1 MSLVI
6 TSNTPKNEIGTTTEG
21 INRSFSYVNHLQG
34 TLEIPTDSQIAVQSV
49 KINKSGNIMLNENNT
64 QFGFYYGR
72 KKDDWI
78 EYFGGDFDQDVGNN
92 SLMIP
97 AFITSQE
104 QRDRNFALNTDD
116 LAEQIQKSFRK
127 VLNCPNLCETNGVV
141 GLENP
146 GTKCIAVRNA
156 SQQGF
161 SGFKWTI
168 QETLSASSV
177 KTSTKW
183 QNFNETGNDTAPGI
197 AGTTIS
203 NPTTEEICVVGTEF
217 PLSLNGGIFNCS
229 LGNHKVVSTYP
240 VPFSIGLS
248 RCNGSVEDDTDLNQA
263 PSYWKQS
270 GTSPIF
276 FDWRVACVINA
287 AGIGEVRVFH
297 SVGTNTGIEFEE
309 IEFEY
314 YNNKAGP
321 RSQAGVLLWEDGEWD
336 AVEFQIKN
344 ERVSIILRASGSDD
358 VTICNGVSGGGDESN
373 QTAKPVCP
381 TTRWLFPKLIMT
393 AGKNM
398 GINSFSG
405 VPVKDYVYGSCQD
418 LDWYNQRNCDDDIQE
433 CEILDTTLVCD
444 YKEDDSL
451 EVSDLFYNQKGLQGN
466 FLDNQIRIVSA
477 PTDDYFLSE
486 GLNTQFL
493 LGFERDSNTAPVSGD
508 NGTAQNKVFES
519 STVPELISKQSV
531 FVRVKNLPI
540 NSANFSK
547 SAMSNILYHIPTFS
561 NSGNET
567 GSLHFEPSE
576 MVYLDLNNTEPIYIS
591 TMEVDMVYGDE
602 TLATDLAGKTTVV
615 FHTRR
620 NR

>member
-6 TSNTPKNEIGTTTEG
+6 TSNTPKNEIGTTTDG

-49 KINKSGNIMLNENNT
+49 KINKSGNIMLNESNT
-64 QFGFYYGR
+64 KFGFYYGR
-72 KKDDWI
+72 KQDDWI
-78 EYFGGDFDQDVGNN
+78 AAPNGGTDDILNN

-161 SGFKWTI
+161 SGFKWNI

-177 KTSTKW
+177 KISTKW
-183 QNFNETGNDTAPGI
+183 ENFNETSNDTAPGI

-203 NPTTEEICVVGTEF
+203 NPATEEICVVGTEF
-217 PLSLNGGIFNCS
+217 PLSLNGGTFNCS
-229 LGNHKVVSTYP
+229 LGTHRAGEVYQE
-240 VPFSIGLS
+240 FSIGLS
-248 RCNGSVEDDTDLNQA
+248 RCNGSLEYGLDDQS
-263 PSYWKQS
+263 PPYWKQT
-270 GTSPIF
+270 GTSTIF
-276 FDWRVACVINA
+276 FDWRVASELNA
-287 AGIGEVRVFH
+287 AGTHDLRVYH
-297 SVGTNTGIEFEE
+297 SVATVNGDFEE
-309 IEFEY
+309 VEFEY

-321 RSQAGVLLWEDGEWD
+321 RQPAGVLTWEDE
-336 AVEFQIKN
+336 EFENVKFVIKN
-344 ERVSIILRASGSDD
+344 ERVSIIADGDGGDKTLCDG
-358 VTICNGVSGGGDESN
+358 IGGGDESN
-373 QTAKPVCP
+373 QNAKPVCP

-393 AGKNM
+393 PGKNLTIM
-398 GINSFSG
+398 SFSG
-405 VPVKDYVYGSCQD
+405 VPVKDYVYGACQD
-418 LDWYNQRNCDDDIQE
+418 LDWYNQRMCDGLREAIE
-433 CEILDTTLVCD
+433 CEILDTELICD
-444 YKEDDSL
+444 YNGSDDL
-451 EVSDLFYNQKGLQGN
+451 IVSDLFYNQKGLQGN

-477 PTDDYFLSE
+477 PTDDYYLGQI
-486 GLNTQFL
+486 GLNTQYIF
-493 LGFERDSNTAPVSGD
+493 GFERDSNAAPVSGD
-508 NGTAQNKVFES
+508 NGTAQGKVFES

-540 NSANFSK
+540 TSANFSK

>member
-6 TSNTPKNEIGTTTEG
+6 TSNTPKNEIGTTTDG

-49 KINKSGNIMLNENNT
+49 KINKTENIMLNESNT
-64 QFGFYYGR
+64 KFGFYYGR
-72 KKDDWI
+72 KASLWPDPDLATTI
-78 EYFGGDFDQDVGNN
+78 DITNN

-97 AFITSQE
+97 AFITDRTD
-104 QRDRNFALNTDD
+104 RDRNFALNTDD
-116 LAEQIQKSFRK
+116 LADQIEKSFRK

-161 SGFKWTI
+161 SGFKWNI

-177 KTSTKW
+177 KTSSKW
-183 QNFNETGNDTAPGI
+183 ENFNETGNDTAPGI

-203 NPTTEEICVVGTEF
+203 NPTTDEICVVGTEF
-217 PLSLNGGIFNCS
+217 PLSLNGGKFNCS

-263 PSYWKQS
+263 PSYWEQT

-276 FDWRVACVINA
+276 FDWRIACVINA
-287 AGIGEVRVFH
+287 AGKGEVRVFH
-297 SVGTNTGIEFEE
+297 SVATVNGDFEE
-309 IEFEY
+309 VEFEY

-321 RSQAGVLLWEDGEWD
+321 RSQSGVLLWEDGEWD
-336 AVEFQIKN
+336 AVEFEIKN
-344 ERVSIILRASGSDD
+344 ERVSIVLFQGGGDD
-358 VTICNGVSGGGDESN
+358 VIICNGVSGGGDESN

-381 TTRWLFPKLIMT
+381 TTRWLFPKLIM
-393 AGKNM
+393 APGKNM
-398 GINSFSG
+398 GIISFSG
-405 VPVKDYVYGSCQD
+405 VPVKDYVYGACED

-433 CEILDTTLVCD
+433 CEILDKELTCD
-444 YKEDDSL
+444 YNASDVL
-451 EVSDLFYNQKGLQGN
+451 IVSDLLYSQVGLQGN
-466 FLDNQIRIVSA
+466 FLNNEIRIVSA
-477 PTDDYFLSE
+477 PSYDYFLGQT

-493 LGFERDSNTAPVSGD
+493 FGFQRDSNTAPVSGD
-508 NGTAQNKVFES
+508 NGTAQGKIFQS
-519 STVPELISKQSV
+519 SSIPELVSKQSI

-547 SAMSNILYHIPTFS
+547 SAMSNILYHIPSFS

-591 TMEVDMVYGDE
+591 TLEVDMVYGDE